1 MLRPKK
7 KKKTLLM
14 EELIKGCVLML
25 AEVLVIH
32 NKGNEMATVYM
43 IITRMN
49 GSSYLAIHYMCTKC
63 NIDTVKELYFRF
75 LELV

>member
-1 MLRPKK
+1 
-7 KKKTLLM
+7 M

-75 LELV
+75 LELVWNFDKQ